1 MSPLGSLSLCVL
13 CMLGHVSGL
22 TEVKK
27 NSTFMSCQAS
37 EQSERESL
45 VAPDQKLLTLQ
56 GHLTEIP

>member
-1 MSPLGSLSLCVL
+1 MSLLGLLSLRILCV
-13 CMLGHVSGL
+13 LGHVSSL

-45 VAPDQKLLTLQ
+45 VAPDQSCSPFRGT
-56 GHLTEIP
+56 